1 MALFEFRILTD
12 DAGVSD
18 EEMIQ
23 QGLAAIWFAIKVNVM
38 HFRRNPEDICAL
50 ACGKIKY
57 DSENKDVLLM
67 ISEISTVPILIQK
80 GIGLCIDIVA
90 FDVAAKIFEGYD
102 VWPHIFSRG
111 GGVFHVVTQGR
122 DLHGNV
128 IEYDPS
134 LELEQRGLVKTH
146 QPDSCTVCR

>member
-12 DAGVSD
+12 DAGVTD
-18 EEMIQ
+18 DEMIQ
-23 QGLAAIWFAIKVNVM
+23 QGLAAIWCAININIM

-50 ACGKIKY
+50 ACGKVKY
-57 DSENKDVLLM
+57 DSKNKDVLLM
-67 ISEISTVPILIQK
+67 ISEISTVPILIEK
-80 GIGLCIDIVA
+80 GEGLCIDIVA
-90 FDVAAKIFEGYD
+90 FDVAAKLFEGYD

-111 GGVFHVVTQGR
+111 GGVFHVITQGH
-122 DLHGNV
+122 DANGNV

-134 LELEQRGLVKTH
+134 LELEQRGLVKTF

>member
-23 QGLAAIWFAIKVNVM
+23 QGLSAIWCAVNINVM